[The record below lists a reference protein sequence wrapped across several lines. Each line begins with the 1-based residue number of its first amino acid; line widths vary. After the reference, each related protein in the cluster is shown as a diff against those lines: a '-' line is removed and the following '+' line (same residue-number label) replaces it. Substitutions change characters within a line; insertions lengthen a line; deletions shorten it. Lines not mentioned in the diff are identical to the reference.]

1 MSDHLEI
8 KEISVHAGMSDETD
22 PLRVAS
28 VPDTQRNE
36 GGIPRVQKSTEGRR
50 SNDQPKQDKQQHQC
64 NQIKPKTYCILNVS
78 LSSFHG
84 DVDVVVSFL
93 LLLLLSY
100 IFKFNTSNSIP

>member
-36 GGIPRVQKSTEGRR
+36 GGIPRVQKSRVEGPTTNQNKTNNNHHQTIREAEELVAELG
-50 SNDQPKQDKQQHQC
+50 SNSRQSEK
-64 NQIKPKTYCILNVS
+64 
-78 LSSFHG
+78 
-84 DVDVVVSFL
+84 VVV
-93 LLLLLSY
+93 
-100 IFKFNTSNSIP
+100 P

>member
-36 GGIPRVQKSTEGRR
+36 GGIPRVQKSTEGRG
-50 SNDQPKQDKQQHQC
+50 SNDQPKNKTNNNHHQTIREAEELVAELGS
-64 NQIKPKTYCILNVS
+64 NSRQSEK
-78 LSSFHG
+78 
-84 DVDVVVSFL
+84 VVV
-93 LLLLLSY
+93 
-100 IFKFNTSNSIP
+100 P